1 MGKVKKKEL
10 LERIE
15 ELEKSVSFL
24 MDINTKIALSAL
36 KHFEF
41 SHNDS
46 DSDDKEFLKELLQL
60 KVVHVDRA
68 P

>member
-1 MGKVKKKEL
+1 MKTKKKDL
-10 LERIE
+10 LKRIE
-15 ELEKSVSFL
+15 ELEKSVRLL
-24 MDINTKIALSAL
+24 MDIQAEIGLSAL

>member
-1 MGKVKKKEL
+1 MGKVKKKQL
-10 LERIE
+10 LKRIE
-15 ELEKSVSFL
+15 ELEKSVRFL
-24 MDINTKIALSAL
+24 MDIQAEIALSAL

-41 SHNDS
+41 SHNNS
-46 DSDDKEFLKELLQL
+46 DSDDKEFLKELPQL

>member
-1 MGKVKKKEL
+1 MGKVKKKQL
-10 LERIE
+10 LKRIE
-15 ELEKSVSFL
+15 ELEKSVRFL
-24 MDINTKIALSAL
+24 MDIQAEIALSAL